1 MAEAIGVAGSIV
13 GIVAF
18 GLQLGVTLQT
28 HIEAAVEA
36 SDRLQEI
43 AFEINSTAAVLSQLQ
58 AVMKKDCDATVPV
71 FNTDGLR
78 DIKRLSDRC
87 KRIYNVIIILLNEA
101 AEGSENKKLER
112 KVSADG
118 IEDLSLKLNK
128 LGLRRKLAW
137 PWLEPR
143 IKRCQEEL
151 RQVKLDLF
159 LHIQV
164 VNLAQYQIQFVQP
177 FLTIWATMQIVSL
190 MQLCNKRHANI
201 CVSQNHPTRA
211 PESFEEEQALREL
224 AQELIK
230 KRAIHATKLTR
241 RHIEKTDKAM
251 GVVPTTEAGIAAA
264 SAREIICYDR
274 GRDQS
279 EAPPLLATMTQDTQ
293 SGKQPEDSLDKPILG
308 SSPGPDGIETT
319 MESNGPKSHDWKRLG
334 NAVHPLPND
343 LKGREASPVHP
354 SSQLLSRHIY
364 IARDVTTEDE
374 TSGSSS
380 HRPSSS
386 NSEDGDPRDDE
397 EGSVQRSTSA
407 PPGTTSFP
415 TVTASSNRILRF
427 IPNWAH
433 DIFSRGRYDDHK
445 SDKLEAF
452 LLELPARTDVK
463 SKLALTKLEIG
474 HTHIEAALSATIPRR
489 WRRGGPQ
496 MWEQYKELDP
506 YVRHEIHHA
515 ITLAKQWNNQSKTW
529 IATEFMQSSELDQQ
543 GRVHVVL
550 FFRLGDEVEPVTL
563 DTGSRNFT
571 LPYEH
576 CRTWEMMEK
585 ILIQAFTNTE
595 LEDEIRNGRYDIV
608 NNDTN
613 AIIPPR
619 TWRSAILPGMDLK
632 MNVWS
637 LQRRVLRAMP
647 GDWWLRHQAE
657 ATGKRVT
664 STAGRRPLSGGMP
677 PPGDIPPPPEMPAW
691 LRSTPSPEIDKRLSL
706 REERRE
712 ARNTYW
718 ERTVLPNPRPR
729 LARIAMPSSSTTD
742 SESTTNNDKHEL
754 DEEMEELLGLEG
766 GISDE
771 IDMSE
776 LGLGELLMRWTNAPD
791 AGSNDV
797 LSPDMA
803 DR

>member
-164 VNLAQYQIQFVQP
+164 VNLAQYQI
-177 FLTIWATMQIVSL
+177 
-190 MQLCNKRHANI
+190 H
-201 CVSQNHPTRA
+201 HPTRA

-251 GVVPTTEAGIAAA
+251 GVVPTTKAGTAAA

-293 SGKQPEDSLDKPILG
+293 SGKQPENSLDKPILG
-308 SSPGPDGIETT
+308 SSPGPDLIETT
-319 MESNGPKSHDWKRLG
+319 MESNGPRSHDWKRLG

-343 LKGREASPVHP
+343 LQGQEASPIHP
-354 SSQLLSRHIY
+354 SSQFLSRNIY

-374 TSGSSS
+374 TSGTSSL
-380 HRPSSS
+380 RPSSS
-386 NSEDGDPRDDE
+386 NSEDSDPRNDE

-407 PPGTTSFP
+407 PPGTTSSP
-415 TVTASSNRILRF
+415 TVAASSNRILRF

-595 LEDEIRNGRYDIV
+595 LEDEVRNGRYDIV
-608 NNDTN
+608 NNDTD

-657 ATGKRVT
+657 TTGKRVT
-664 STAGRRPLSGGMP
+664 LTAGRRPLSGGMP

-691 LRSTPSPEIDKRLSL
+691 LRSTPSPEIDKRPSP

-718 ERTVLPNPRPR
+718 ERTVLPSPRPR
-729 LARIAMPSSSTTD
+729 LARIAMRSSSPTD

-754 DEEMEELLGLEG
+754 DEEMEGLLGPEG

-771 IDMSE
+771 IDTSE

-797 LSPDMA
+797 LSPDIA

>member
-1 MAEAIGVAGSIV
+1 
-13 GIVAF
+13 
-18 GLQLGVTLQT
+18 
-28 HIEAAVEA
+28 
-36 SDRLQEI
+36 
-43 AFEINSTAAVLSQLQ
+43 
-58 AVMKKDCDATVPV
+58 
-71 FNTDGLR
+71 
-78 DIKRLSDRC
+78 
-87 KRIYNVIIILLNEA
+87 
-101 AEGSENKKLER
+101 
-112 KVSADG
+112 
-118 IEDLSLKLNK
+118 
-128 LGLRRKLAW
+128 
-137 PWLEPR
+137 
-143 IKRCQEEL
+143 
-151 RQVKLDLF
+151 
-159 LHIQV
+159 
-164 VNLAQYQIQFVQP
+164 
-177 FLTIWATMQIVSL
+177 
-190 MQLCNKRHANI
+190 
-201 CVSQNHPTRA
+201 
-211 PESFEEEQALREL
+211 
-224 AQELIK
+224 
-230 KRAIHATKLTR
+230 
-241 RHIEKTDKAM
+241 
-251 GVVPTTEAGIAAA
+251 
-264 SAREIICYDR
+264 
-274 GRDQS
+274 
-279 EAPPLLATMTQDTQ
+279 MTQDTQ

-343 LKGREASPVHP
+343 LQGREASPVHP
-354 SSQLLSRHIY
+354 SSQFLSRHIY

-374 TSGSSS
+374 TSGTSSL
-380 HRPSSS
+380 RPSSS

-407 PPGTTSFP
+407 PPGTTSSP

-474 HTHIEAALSATIPRR
+474 HTHIEAALSATIPSR

-595 LEDEIRNGRYDIV
+595 LEDEVRNGRYDIV

-619 TWRSAILPGMDLK
+619 TWRKKGHINRGKAATVRRHATSRRHTTATGNASLVKVNAIPGDRQEAILK
-632 MNVWS
+632 
-637 LQRRVLRAMP
+637 
-647 GDWWLRHQAE
+647 
-657 ATGKRVT
+657 
-664 STAGRRPLSGGMP
+664 GGEER
-677 PPGDIPPPPEMPAW
+677 GAKHILGEDGSSQ
-691 LRSTPSPEIDKRLSL
+691 STP
-706 REERRE
+706 
-712 ARNTYW
+712 A
-718 ERTVLPNPRPR
+718 
-729 LARIAMPSSSTTD
+729 A
-742 SESTTNNDKHEL
+742 SENRYAVFIYNSQRVYNQQ
-754 DEEMEELLGLEG
+754 
-766 GISDE
+766 
-771 IDMSE
+771 
-776 LGLGELLMRWTNAPD
+776 
-791 AGSNDV
+791 
-797 LSPDMA
+797 
-803 DR
+803 